1 MNNHFIIIFIF
12 IISGIRVVAQEQPKI
27 IQNKVSIDANYLPD
41 FSYGGYHNGEQL
53 IPLSEGEIINPPDFG
68 VIPNDG
74 LDDIMGLKKA
84 IDVANNLSGKVV

>member
-1 MNNHFIIIFIF
+1 MNNHFIIFIF
-12 IISGIRVVAQEQPKI
+12 IISGIHVVAQEQPEI

-41 FSYGGYHNGEQL
+41 FSYAGYHNGEKQ
-53 IPLSEGEIINPPDFG
+53 IPVSEGEIINALDFG

-74 LDDIMGLKKA
+74 LDDIMSLKKA

>member
-41 FSYGGYHNGEQL
+41 FSYAGYHNGEKQ
-53 IPLSEGEIINPPDFG
+53 IPVSEGEIINALDFG
-68 VIPNDG
+68 VIANDG
-74 LDDIMGLKKA
+74 LDDIMSLKKA
-84 IDVANNLSGKVV
+84 MDVANNLSGKVV